1 MAKHDIP
8 RINNIHPGEFHL
20 ARGIT
25 RSPWYL
31 RQVVYT
37 TAGIIGLAVTALGI
51 ATPGQVDDWFQTAA
65 GIAAAISGALA
76 AVSTG
81 EHSDYRPTGRPKDAE
96 TQPGDNN
103 TLHAPQTPPSPPITY
118 APHSQNQANQPEQTH
133 RPDQPNQ
140 NTQTNQPN
148 DTYQPPRPTITPQG
162 GTPGHPTP
170 APEH

>member
-8 RINNIHPGEFHL
+8 HINNIHPGEFHL
-20 ARGIT
+20 DRGIT
-25 RSPWYL
+25 HSPWYL
-31 RQVVYT
+31 RQAVYT

-65 GIAAAISGALA
+65 GIAAALSGALA

-81 EHSDYRPTGRPKDAE
+81 EHSDYRPTGRPKDAD
-96 TQPGDNN
+96 TQPGGNN
-103 TLHAPQTPPSPPITY
+103 TLHAPQTPPSPPINYT
-118 APHSQNQANQPEQTH
+118 PTPPRQQPT
-133 RPDQPNQ
+133 
-140 NTQTNQPN
+140 NTPPTDDN
-148 DTYQPPRPTITPQG
+148 YQPPRPTITPQG

>member
-20 ARGIT
+20 DRGIT
-25 RSPWYL
+25 HSPWYL
-31 RQVVYT
+31 RQTVYT

-81 EHSDYRPTGRPKDAE
+81 EHSDYRPTGRPKDAD
-96 TQPGDNN
+96 TQPGGNN
-103 TLHAPQTPPSPPITY
+103 TLHAPQTPPSPPINYT
-118 APHSQNQANQPEQTH
+118 PTPPRQQPT
-133 RPDQPNQ
+133 
-140 NTQTNQPN
+140 NTPPTDDN
-148 DTYQPPRPTITPQG
+148 YQPPRPTITPQG

>member
-1 MAKHDIP
+1 LGPAP
-8 RINNIHPGEFHL
+8 AASNNRNQGKCLGTKPGAL
-20 ARGIT
+20 Q
-25 RSPWYL
+25 YL

-51 ATPGQVDDWFQTAA
+51 AIPGQVDDWFQTAA
-65 GIAAAISGALA
+65 GIAAAVSGALA

-81 EHSDYRPTGRPKDAE
+81 EHSDYRPTGRPKDAD

-103 TLHAPQTPPSPPITY
+103 TLHAPQTPPSPPVTY
-118 APHSQNQANQPEQTH
+118 TPTTP
-133 RPDQPNQ
+133 
-140 NTQTNQPN
+140 TN
-148 DTYQPPRPTITPQG
+148 DAYQPPRSTITPQG